1 MSALCDAQLHL
12 AKAEEFLTDA
22 EVSRDLELF
31 NAATSDAVVSGINS
45 KDAVC
50 LKLTGK
56 TVKSD
61 NHPAAVAELKKAGPA
76 GATLAP
82 TLQRLLKLK
91 TRSQYQT
98 MTIARQDA
106 TAAVDWARKLY
117 EGARTIVQS

>member
-12 AKAEEFLTDA
+12 AKAEEFLTAA

-45 KDAVC
+45 KDALC

-61 NHPAAVAELKKAGPA
+61 NHTAAVAELKKAGPA
-76 GATLAP
+76 GAKLAP

-106 TAAVDWARKLY
+106 TVAVDWARNLY
-117 EGARTIVQS
+117 EGARTVVQS

>member
-1 MSALCDAQLHL
+1 MTGSVGCRDERPRDAQLHL
-12 AKAEEFLTDA
+12 A
-22 EVSRDLELF
+22 
-31 NAATSDAVVSGINS
+31 
-45 KDAVC
+45 
-50 LKLTGK
+50 
-56 TVKSD
+56 